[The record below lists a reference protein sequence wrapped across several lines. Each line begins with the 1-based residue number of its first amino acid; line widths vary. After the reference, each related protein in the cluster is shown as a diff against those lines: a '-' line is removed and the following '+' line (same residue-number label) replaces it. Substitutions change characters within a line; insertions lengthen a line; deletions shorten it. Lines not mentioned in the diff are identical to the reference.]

1 MKPYEPSNVVEIVTP
16 RPAATPPSGRAALGE
31 FEKLVLLAIL
41 RLGDEA
47 YGVTVIEELERRT
60 GRAAAPGAVYV
71 ALRRLE
77 QKGMVSSRLGDPTPE
92 RGGRAKR
99 FLRVEPPG
107 LGALREARAEWEAM
121 SAGLDGL
128 LEPGR

>member
-1 MKPYEPSNVVEIVTP
+1 VTP
-16 RPAATPPSGRAALGE
+16 TPRSALGE
-31 FEKLVLLAIL
+31 FEKLILLAIL
-41 RLGDEA
+41 RLGDDA
-47 YGVTVIEELERRT
+47 YGVTVSEEIAART
-60 GRAAAPGAVYV
+60 GREAAPGAIYV

-99 FLRVEPPG
+99 FLRVEASG
-107 LGALREARAEWEAM
+107 LAALREARAEWEAM
-121 SAGLDGL
+121 TAGLGDL

>member
-1 MKPYEPSNVVEIVTP
+1 MSPAP
-16 RPAATPPSGRAALGE
+16 RSGLGE

-47 YGVTVIEELERRT
+47 YGATVIAEIAART
-60 GRAAAPGAVYV
+60 GRDAAPGAIYV

-77 QKGMVSSRLGDPTPE
+77 QKGMVSSWLGDPTPE

-99 FLRVEPPG
+99 FLRVEDAG
-107 LGALREARAEWEAM
+107 LAALREARAEWQAM
-121 SAGLDGL
+121 TAGLDGL